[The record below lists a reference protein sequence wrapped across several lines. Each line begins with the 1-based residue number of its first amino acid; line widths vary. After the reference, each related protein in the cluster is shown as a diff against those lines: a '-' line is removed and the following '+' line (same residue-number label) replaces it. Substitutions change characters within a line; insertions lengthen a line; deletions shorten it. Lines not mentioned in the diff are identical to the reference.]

1 MLSSD
6 NQRWNSLHALL
17 ASLPVR
23 RTCGG
28 NLDALRSHLSEQAGF
43 EVSPDS
49 IGLLGAVIVDMQ
61 ASFLPSERVEK
72 GPFVAYER
80 PRDVAYI
87 SNLAVLPRARR
98 QGVGEQLLLAAEKV
112 GCYTNVLSDLR
123 SMVLSTLCR

>member
-1 MLSSD
+1 MPQKGILF
-6 NQRWNSLHALL
+6 
-17 ASLPVR
+17 
-23 RTCGG
+23 
-28 NLDALRSHLSEQAGF
+28 EQAGF

-112 GCYTNVLSDLR
+112 GRYTSVLSDLR
-123 SMVLSTLCR
+123 SMVLFTPCR